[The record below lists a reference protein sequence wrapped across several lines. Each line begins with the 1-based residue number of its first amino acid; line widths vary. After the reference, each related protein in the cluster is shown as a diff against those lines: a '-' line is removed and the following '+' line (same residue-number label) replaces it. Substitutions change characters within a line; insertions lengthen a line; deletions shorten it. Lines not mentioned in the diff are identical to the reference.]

1 MRVYPC
7 LAGMLDKNR
16 TFDDIE
22 KNQMDQENQC
32 SPLITSRDR
41 RREYYNMKEAGRKVW
56 QSQKL
61 FDFPVLESSI
71 TMISRRQC
79 LYPEKSW
86 SYWLFKINFN
96 ISTRE

>member
-1 MRVYPC
+1 
-7 LAGMLDKNR
+7 MLDKNR

-61 FDFPVLESSI
+61 FDFPYWNPQSPLFLAGNVYI
-71 TMISRRQC
+71 R
-79 LYPEKSW
+79 KSLGPIGF
-86 SYWLFKINFN
+86 SK
-96 ISTRE
+96 